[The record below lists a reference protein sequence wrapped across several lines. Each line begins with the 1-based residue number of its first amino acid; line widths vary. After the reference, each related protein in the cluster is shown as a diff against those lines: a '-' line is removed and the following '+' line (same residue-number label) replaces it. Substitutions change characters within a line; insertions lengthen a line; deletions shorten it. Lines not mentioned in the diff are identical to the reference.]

1 MTFNNRIRKGTELR
15 KLLFIPQ
22 NSWGISQM
30 IGLRDE
36 LSSVGMHT
44 TSIALNKRLARQLRQ
59 SNFQYTNVEDY
70 HTLNAVKILQH
81 EDSDLVFLNPISIS
95 PFTTAFSSAAA
106 HLGIP
111 CLQMYSGDT
120 VSDTRR
126 GFSSLS
132 GKASGASKFE
142 LFLFSSINN
151 VLSFAYMAVTIA
163 ATKSYVDAHNTL
175 FKELM
180 KLFRPYAGS
189 RQYREGASLIVPD
202 HRTKETMVALR
213 WPEESVFVL
222 EQSKLDKIIPQVL
235 HEG

>member
-1 MTFNNRIRKGTELR
+1 
-15 KLLFIPQ
+15 
-22 NSWGISQM
+22 M
-30 IGLRDE
+30 IGLRNE
-36 LSSVGMHT
+36 LSSIGMYT
-44 TSIALNKRLARQLRQ
+44 TSIALNKRLARQLRR
-59 SNFQYTNVEDY
+59 SNFQYTKVEDY
-70 HTLNAVKILQH
+70 RTQNAVKILQR
-81 EDSDLVFLNPISIS
+81 EDPDLVFLNPISLS
-95 PFTTAFSSAAA
+95 PFTTTFSSAAA

-111 CLQMYSGDT
+111 YLQMYSGDT

-132 GKASGASKFE
+132 GKESEAFNLE
-142 LFLFSSINN
+142 LFILSSINN
-151 VLSFAYMAVTIA
+151 ILSLAYMAVTLA
-163 ATKSYVDAHNTL
+163 ATKGYVDAHNTL
-175 FKELM
+175 LKELM